1 MARTQYVPS
10 RALYRKKATKQRRA
24 RLEVPTAVTSR
35 WEVKGPHPA
44 WEGRGG
50 MGSVAP
56 QRESLVLSPQG

>member
-1 MARTQYVPS
+1 MAGTQYVPS

-44 WEGRGG
+44 WEG